1 MARNNKRI
9 SASVSLVTLAL
20 GFSLLG
26 ILSFFNSL
34 QGELAF
40 ASAVDQKCCVAGGA
54 VSVLTG
60 AIFLI
65 AACIY
70 CR

>member
-1 MARNNKRI
+1 MSRNIKRL
-9 SASVSLVTLAL
+9 SASVSLVMLAL

-40 ASAVDQKCCVAGGA
+40 ASAADQKYCVAGGA

-60 AIFLI
+60 AIFLV
-65 AACIY
+65 AACLY
-70 CR
+70 GR